1 MDDVIQLYNFIA
13 IHLKSLDKM
22 DQNVKENINYQNWSK
37 KTNRKHSLKKKKK
50 EMAVKVPSTNLPS
63 LSVI

>member
-37 KTNRKHSLKKKKK
+37 KTNRKHSFKKKKK
-50 EMAVKVPSTNLPS
+50 RNGS
-63 LSVI
+63 